1 MLLKEIKQYSQNSLN
16 IEVGMINRFKNLKI
30 VKKMKEVSPRL
41 KWLMFNQMQDYK
53 INSEYIDMICSDS
66 SKEINSDNDRLEAM
80 VRESLVKEFSP
91 NIENM
96 KSYEL
101 LVDAV
106 VHNLK
111 KKQLQAT
118 DSQDEIA

>member
-1 MLLKEIKQYSQNSLN
+1 
-16 IEVGMINRFKNLKI
+16 MINKFKNLKI
-30 VKKMKEVSPRL
+30 VKKMKQVSPKL

-66 SKEINSDNDRLEAM
+66 SKKTNSDNDRLEAM

-91 NIENM
+91 SIENM

-106 VHNLK
+106 MHNLK

-118 DSQDEIA
+118 DSRSEIAE

>member
-1 MLLKEIKQYSQNSLN
+1 
-16 IEVGMINRFKNLKI
+16 MINRFKNLKI
-30 VKKMKEVSPRL
+30 VKKLKQASPKL

-53 INSEYIDMICSDS
+53 INSEYIEMICSDS
-66 SKEINSDNDRLEAM
+66 SKKVYSDNDRLEAM

-91 NIENM
+91 SVENM

-106 VHNLK
+106 VHNIK

-118 DSQDEIA
+118 DNKNDIS

>member
-1 MLLKEIKQYSQNSLN
+1 
-16 IEVGMINRFKNLKI
+16 MINKFKNLKI
-30 VKKMKEVSPRL
+30 VKKLKQVSPKL

-53 INSEYIDMICSDS
+53 INSEYINMISSDS
-66 SKEINSDNDRLEAM
+66 HKEVNSDNDRLEAM

-91 NIENM
+91 NVENL

-111 KKQLQAT
+111 KKQLQAANN
-118 DSQDEIA
+118 SQDEIA

>member
-1 MLLKEIKQYSQNSLN
+1 
-16 IEVGMINRFKNLKI
+16 MINKFKNLKI
-30 VKKMKEVSPRL
+30 VKKFKQVSPKL

-53 INSEYIDMICSDS
+53 INSEYINMICSDS
-66 SKEINSDNDRLEAM
+66 SKEVNSDNDRLEAM
-80 VRESLVKEFSP
+80 VRETLVKEFSP

-111 KKQLQAT
+111 KKQLQAA
-118 DSQDEIA
+118 DGDENIA

>member
-1 MLLKEIKQYSQNSLN
+1 
-16 IEVGMINRFKNLKI
+16 MINKFKNLKI
-30 VKKMKEVSPRL
+30 VKKMKELSPKL
-41 KWLMFNQMQDYK
+41 KWLMFDQMQDYK
-53 INSEYIDMICSDS
+53 INSEYINMICSDS
-66 SKEINSDNDRLEAM
+66 SKETNSDDKRLEAM

-91 NIENM
+91 SVQNM

-106 VHNLK
+106 VHNIK

-118 DSQDEIA
+118 DSKEDIA

>member
-1 MLLKEIKQYSQNSLN
+1 
-16 IEVGMINRFKNLKI
+16 MINKFKNLKI
-30 VKKMKEVSPRL
+30 VKKMQEVSPKL

-53 INSEYIDMICSDS
+53 INSEYIDMIVSDNT
-66 SKEINSDNDRLEAM
+66 KEVNSDNNRLEAM

-91 NIENM
+91 NVENL
-96 KSYEL
+96 KSFEL

-106 VHNLK
+106 VHNIK

>member
-1 MLLKEIKQYSQNSLN
+1 
-16 IEVGMINRFKNLKI
+16 MINKFKNLKI
-30 VKKMKEVSPRL
+30 VKQLQQMSPKL

-53 INSEYIDMICSDS
+53 INSEYINMICSDE
-66 SKEINSDNDRLEAM
+66 SKKINSDNDRLEAM
-80 VRESLVKEFSP
+80 VRESLIKEFSP

-118 DSQDEIA
+118 DSKDEIA

>member
-1 MLLKEIKQYSQNSLN
+1 
-16 IEVGMINRFKNLKI
+16 MINRFKNLKI
-30 VKKMKEVSPRL
+30 VKKLSEVSPKL

-66 SKEINSDNDRLEAM
+66 TKEVNSDNERLEAM

-91 NIENM
+91 KVKNM

-118 DSQDEIA
+118 DGENNIA

>member
-1 MLLKEIKQYSQNSLN
+1 
-16 IEVGMINRFKNLKI
+16 MINRFKNLKI
-30 VKKMKEVSPRL
+30 VQKLKQVSPKL

-53 INSEYIDMICSDS
+53 INSEYINMICSDD
-66 SKEINSDNDRLEAM
+66 SKETNSDNDRLEAM

-91 NIENM
+91 NVENM
-96 KSYEL
+96 KSYDL

>member
-1 MLLKEIKQYSQNSLN
+1 ML
-16 IEVGMINRFKNLKI
+16 NRFKNLKI
-30 VKKMKEVSPRL
+30 VQKLQQASPKL

-53 INSEYIDMICSDS
+53 INSEYIDMLCSDTN
-66 SKEINSDNDRLEAM
+66 KEVNSDEKRLEAM

-91 NIENM
+91 DVENL
-96 KSYEL
+96 KSYEF

-111 KKQLQAT
+111 KKQLQAA
-118 DSQDEIA
+118 DGEEEIA

>member
-1 MLLKEIKQYSQNSLN
+1 
-16 IEVGMINRFKNLKI
+16 MINKFKNLKI
-30 VKKMKEVSPRL
+30 VKKMKELSPKL

-53 INSEYIDMICSDS
+53 INSEYIDMICSDAT
-66 SKEINSDNDRLEAM
+66 KEVNSDNSRLEAM

-91 NIENM
+91 SIENM

-106 VHNLK
+106 MHNLK

-118 DSQDEIA
+118 DNQNEIA